1 MSTFSLLS
9 EDHLQ
14 DLYEF
19 HTLWMTSCRDSTTS
33 HIQQACSQGPLT
45 IRPPICQYVSKHEA
59 GACDWLIFM
68 EEPRRRKKPE
78 TDQSMLII
86 EISCG
91 DFPSF
96 MQQPFDNDQ
105 DDLCPCVTQ
114 QGPIRN
120 LIWLKCEGTLRDSFF
135 SPAADESC
143 CSSWDSHQRSSS
155 FPDSVIFPR
164 AVSLKLVKSIVW
176 YDQRTTQ
183 QLRPTM
189 FS

>member
-1 MSTFSLLS
+1 MFSTDNGNIFRGEYLKRPARSRYFLPALHTNAQRGTQREGHGLFSTPNIGLCVRAAGRADVSVTATFLLKCLGADEHFCHRTPMSTFSLLS

-96 MQQPFDNDQ
+96 MQQPFDND
-105 DDLCPCVTQ
+105 
-114 QGPIRN
+114 
-120 LIWLKCEGTLRDSFF
+120 
-135 SPAADESC
+135 
-143 CSSWDSHQRSSS
+143 
-155 FPDSVIFPR
+155 
-164 AVSLKLVKSIVW
+164 
-176 YDQRTTQ
+176 
-183 QLRPTM
+183 
-189 FS
+189 